1 MVVLFAVMATSP
13 NANRGK
19 PPKAATDPPT
29 PVATPAP
36 VAIYAA
42 PAPYNDDP
50 AARTPSALGLSK

>member
-1 MVVLFAVMATSP
+1 MATSP

-29 PVATPAP
+29 PVDIPAP

-50 AARTPSALGLSK
+50 AASTPSALGLSK